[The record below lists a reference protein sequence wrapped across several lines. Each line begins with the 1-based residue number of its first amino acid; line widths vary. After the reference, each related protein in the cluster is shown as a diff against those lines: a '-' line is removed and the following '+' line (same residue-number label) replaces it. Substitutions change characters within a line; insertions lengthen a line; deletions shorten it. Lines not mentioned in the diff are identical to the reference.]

1 MRELSVTDVEC
12 QWKKTATAKVTLP
25 VSELYPQVEETFN
38 PLARDISV
46 EDVAWFRSELQ
57 GMQCRM
63 AWLLSPEPEPQH
75 QARPTVPQLVREFKG
90 QGLEGV
96 LASLELTEEQRLAIQ
111 TATVG
116 QWANPQ
122 WQLHR
127 QGRLTASN
135 FGAVLSRQSA
145 SPCLSLMKRLLG
157 GQNLEGVLAVN
168 WGVMNE
174 KEGVK
179 AFQQA

>member
-57 GMQCRM
+57 GTQCGM

-75 QARPTVPQLVREFKG
+75 QARPTVPELVREFKG

-116 QWANPQ
+116 
-122 WQLHR
+122 
-127 QGRLTASN
+127 
-135 FGAVLSRQSA
+135 
-145 SPCLSLMKRLLG
+145 
-157 GQNLEGVLAVN
+157 
-168 WGVMNE
+168 
-174 KEGVK
+174 
-179 AFQQA
+179 